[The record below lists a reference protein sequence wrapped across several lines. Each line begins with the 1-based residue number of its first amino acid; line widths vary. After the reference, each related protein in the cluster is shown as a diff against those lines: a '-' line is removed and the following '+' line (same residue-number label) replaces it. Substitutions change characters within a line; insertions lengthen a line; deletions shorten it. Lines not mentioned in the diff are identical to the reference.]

1 MRPIAAIALIILCSS
16 LAITVS
22 LSAVIIIVLVLGE
35 EYPLLQHEFGDF
47 LSSLLLFVV
56 MTIISA
62 PSFFAVTKNHS
73 AWLPAQTTMW
83 LGVCAVGWY
92 FCP

>member
-1 MRPIAAIALIILCSS
+1 MRPITAIALIILGSS
-16 LAITVS
+16 LTFTVS

-35 EYPLLQHEFGDF
+35 EYPRLQHEFGPL

-62 PSFFAVTKNHS
+62 LSFFAVAKNHS
-73 AWLPAQTTMW
+73 AWLPAQTTLW
-83 LGVCAVGWY
+83 LGVCTVGWY

>member
-1 MRPIAAIALIILCSS
+1 MRPIAAITLIILGFS

-35 EYPLLQHEFGDF
+35 EYPRLQHEFGAL

-62 PSFFAVTKNHS
+62 LSFFAVAKNHS
-73 AWLPAQTTMW
+73 TWLSGQTTMW
-83 LGVCAVGWY
+83 LGVCIVGWY